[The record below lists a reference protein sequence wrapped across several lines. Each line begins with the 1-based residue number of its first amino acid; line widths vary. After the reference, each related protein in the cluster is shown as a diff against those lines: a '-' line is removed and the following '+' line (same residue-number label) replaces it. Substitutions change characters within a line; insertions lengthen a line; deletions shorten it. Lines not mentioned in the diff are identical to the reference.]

1 MHQYMGFLA
10 EIYYDLILVLVQV
23 LLIIAHLN
31 TSGFAEALIIIAQ
44 AILLFMQCTMRPNG
58 CDDK

>member
-1 MHQYMGFLA
+1 MD
-10 EIYYDLILVLVQV
+10 IKYYDIVLAIVQV

-31 TSGFAEALIIIAQ
+31 TSGFAEALILIAQ
-44 AILLFMQCTMRPNG
+44 AILLIMQCTMRPNG

>member
-1 MHQYMGFLA
+1 MDTK
-10 EIYYDLILVLVQV
+10 YYDLILFLVQV
-23 LLIIAHLN
+23 LLLIAHLN
-31 TSGFAEALIIIAQ
+31 TSGFAEVLILIAQ

>member
-1 MHQYMGFLA
+1 MDTK
-10 EIYYDLILVLVQV
+10 YYDLILVLVQV

-31 TSGFAEALIIIAQ
+31 TSGFSEALIIIAQ
-44 AILLFMQCTMRPNG
+44 AILLLMQCTMRPDG